1 MRAQLAEKFGAFSWF
16 VATEFADGTIGHL
29 DLTMSVRMDWFE
41 GFHVYGEHGSVVARA
56 FQPWYLRSAEV
67 ECFSTADGSYHR
79 PLGADSHFFRRQIEG
94 FADTILTGAPQ
105 LGANAHDGLA
115 ALKTL
120 AAIERSLDTGETVPV

>member
-1 MRAQLAEKFGAFSWF
+1 MA
-16 VATEFADGTIGHL
+16 
-29 DLTMSVRMDWFE
+29 VRMDWFE

-79 PLGADSHFFRRQIEG
+79 PLGADGHVFRRQVEG

-105 LGANAHDGLA
+105 AGAGARDGLA
-115 ALKTL
+115 VVRVL
-120 AAIERSLDTGETVPV
+120 AAIGRSLDSGDAVEVAGVTGAV